1 MIYKVGLL
9 GATGRM
15 GSEITSLL
23 SNGYSLGIDQL
34 ELSYSISKNRR
45 TEPSAEPVNVWI
57 DFSRPEA
64 TLALLETTQEP
75 IVIGTTGFSS
85 SELERIRDCSKKR
98 PILLT
103 ANTSPGMNLMM
114 QMLQHSS
121 TTAKLGYD
129 VVASELHHRHKKDSP
144 SGTLKVLLK
153 ILEENGN
160 RNIQVQSA
168 RVGDEKGTHTIS
180 FFSEDEELTLIHRV
194 NNRRVFAKGALL
206 AAHFMARQKKP
217 GLYSFQD
224 LEAT

>member
-15 GSEITSLL
+15 GTEIASLL
-23 SNGYSLGIDQL
+23 SNRYSLGSDQL
-34 ELSYSISKNRR
+34 ELSQAVSRSQMMNPSI
-45 TEPSAEPVNVWI
+45 EPVNVWI

-64 TLALLETTQEP
+64 TLSLLETVQEP
-75 IVIGTTGFSS
+75 VVIGTTGFSHS
-85 SELERIRDCSKKR
+85 DLEIIKNHAQKQ

-121 TTAKLGYD
+121 VTAKLGYD
-129 VVASELHHRHKKDSP
+129 VVASEIHHRHKKDSP
-144 SGTLKVLLK
+144 SGTLKALIK

-160 RNIQVQSA
+160 RNIQIQSA
-168 RVGDEKGTHTIS
+168 RAGDEKGTHTIS
-180 FFSEDEELTLIHRV
+180 FFSEDEELTLTHRV
-194 NNRRVFAKGALL
+194 NNRTVFAKGALL

-217 GLYSFQD
+217 GLFSFQD
-224 LEAT
+224 VEAK